1 MVWYLIIPALFY
13 FLFIRHIYNHLR
25 SVKQVDTKSFTGIKV
40 SVIIPCNNEENNL
53 PFLLKDLQLQNYDP
67 DLFEVLV
74 IDDNST
80 DSTFQFASSYK
91 GIRNYSCLRNLYKG
105 KKGAIIQAV
114 DIASGE
120 LIITTDADCRFG
132 PGWISAHVSL
142 YNGLYPDLIIGPIK
156 LEKGSGFFGRFQELE
171 FLSLQGITAGT
182 AQNDSPVMCNGAN
195 LSFKKSSYIR
205 HSKNL
210 WNDIPSGD
218 DVFLLHSLKR
228 DPSARILWLNNP
240 EGIVT
245 TKQCNTLFSYIRQRA
260 RWISKAG
267 KYRDIYTINLAIVT
281 FAAIISL
288 VFLLIE
294 GLWMPQFLYIFLI
307 VLTIKSIPDFLLLKE
322 VTRQYNEEH
331 LLKWFIPS
339 QVVYPFYVLT
349 VAIASIFIGKK
360 WK

>member
-13 FLFIRHIYNHLR
+13 FLFIRHIYSHLR
-25 SVKQVDTKSFTGIKV
+25 SVKQVDTKSFAGIKV

-53 PFLLKDLQLQNYDP
+53 PFLLKDLKLQNYDP

-91 GIRNYSCLRNLYKG
+91 GIRNYRCLRNLYKG
-105 KKGAIIQAV
+105 KKGAIIQAA

-120 LIITTDADCRFG
+120 LIMTTDADCRFG

-142 YNGLYPDLIIGPIK
+142 YNGLHPDLIIGPVA
-156 LEKGSGFFGRFQELE
+156 LEKGSGFLGRFQELE

-182 AQNDSPVMCNGAN
+182 AQNGNPVMCNGAN
-195 LSFKKSSYIR
+195 LSFKKSSYLR
-205 HSKNL
+205 HSNNL
-210 WNDIPSGD
+210 RNDIPSGD

-240 EGIVT
+240 EGMVT

-281 FAAIISL
+281 FAVIISL

-307 VLTIKSIPDFLLLKE
+307 VLTIKSIPDFLLIRE
-322 VTRQYNEEH
+322 VTRQSGNEH
-331 LLKWFIPS
+331 LMKWFIPS
-339 QVVYPFYVLT
+339 QLVYPFYVLA
-349 VAIASIFIGKK
+349 VAVTALFIGKK